1 MAKQKV
7 MISADVFASDEF
19 LDMSADA
26 QSLYP
31 QLLLGTDGLG
41 CINGPLKIA
50 RSCGAGEGAFDELLE
65 SGFVLKVESDFD
77 SAFVVAHYWT
87 QNNLDKYNTPVGC
100 HAALIES
107 KLVLSNVTE
116 RRYVPKDHLNRPL
129 GSVEVSC
136 VLEPLRKALYPDD
149 ASQAEARLT
158 QDCSQSDTGLRPG
171 GNKTDA
177 RQKPEPNYINQGNK
191 AKGVEQAQPPDF
203 LECPDCGDRCLAS
216 LDPHG
221 ELYAIC
227 DRHGAFSRR
236 SSCNAS

>member
-50 RSCGAGEGAFDELLE
+50 RSCGAGEEAFDELLE

-116 RRYVPKDHLNRPL
+116 RRYVPKDHFSRPL

-149 ASQAEARLT
+149 ASQTEARLT
-158 QDCSQSDTGLRPG
+158 QDCNQSDTRL
-171 GNKTDA
+171 
-177 RQKPEPNYINQGNK
+177 KPEPNYVSQANK
-191 AKGVEQAQPPDF
+191 AKGVEQASPPDF
-203 LECPDCGDRCLAS
+203 LECPDCGDKCLAS
-216 LDPHG
+216 RDPHG

-227 DRHGAFSRR
+227 DRHGAFSRY